1 MVLFSG
7 STVKTFVS
15 RYLLLVVA
23 APFVL
28 LNVVFVLGVTFG
40 IPLNDEWRWVKEL
53 LIPLQ
58 RGEIGIGE
66 YLMGEYSFFSH
77 SHYLALLF
85 LWFDF
90 VWLNLDFSY
99 FSYIGLLFYI
109 LAYVALLLYVKNY
122 LQKDLIPNVA
132 ALLVLSVG
140 YFCITSDFPW
150 LLVTFEYVYF
160 FIAIV
165 TLLILDSF
173 LKGRSRLSLLLISLI
188 ACLLLADTIG
198 MAAVFLSVV
207 VLFVNAVF
215 LSVKR
220 KAFFIVIA
228 AVTLFFG
235 LQYILLGK
243 GIGIGAHSRIDTL
256 MALLRNPFDVLISF
270 MSIFSQPLIDITFLK
285 FVGGDRNAPIL
296 QFGFG
301 VCGFIFTVCV
311 CYFYLKS
318 NGLKKSQLPLIFIGY
333 SILTWALIFV
343 SRYQDYGVSV
353 MDEPR
358 YVRLFTLIY
367 VGVGLAFV
375 CMTHTAQ
382 SRKLLFSAAGVLVFS
397 YASTVFFKYWQDQYI
412 ESYFM
417 NAKAE
422 LIKEPVDSA
431 ALAVYI
437 GRCADDYCV
446 ETLNFM
452 KENQLSIF
460 KDQGI
465 NKNTTPVERPAL
477 Q

>member
-1 MVLFSG
+1 MSLFSN
-7 STVKTFVS
+7 STAGAFLS
-15 RYLLLVVA
+15 RYFLLFVA

-58 RGEIGIGE
+58 RGEISIGE
-66 YLMGEYSFFSH
+66 YLLGEYSFLSH

-99 FSYIGLLFYI
+99 FSYVGLSFYI
-109 LAYVALLLYVKNY
+109 LAYVVLLLYVKNY
-122 LQKDLIPNVA
+122 LQKDMMLDIA

-173 LKGRSRLSLLLISLI
+173 LQDRSRLPLLLIGLL

-198 MAAVFLSVV
+198 MAAVFLTVV
-207 VLFVNAVF
+207 VLFANAIFVRT
-215 LSVKR
+215 KR
-220 KAFFIVIA
+220 RAFFIVIA
-228 AVTLFFG
+228 VVALFFG
-235 LQYILLGK
+235 LQYLLLGK
-243 GIGIGAHSRIDTL
+243 GIGVGAHSRIDTL
-256 MALLRNPFDVLISF
+256 MALLRNPADVLISF
-270 MSIFSQPLIDITFLK
+270 MSIFSQPLTDITFLK
-285 FVGGDRNAPIL
+285 FFGGDRNAPIL

-301 VCGFIFTVCV
+301 VCGFLLTVCV
-311 CYFYLKS
+311 CCFYLKS
-318 NGLKKSQLPLIFIGY
+318 GGLKRSQLPLIFIGY

-367 VGVGLAFV
+367 VGVGVAFL
-375 CMTHTAQ
+375 CMAHTAQ
-382 SRKLLFSAAGVLVFS
+382 TRRLLFSVAGVLIIS
-397 YASTVFFKYWQDQYI
+397 YGSTVIYKYWQDQYI

-417 NAKAE
+417 SAKAE
-422 LIKEPVDSA
+422 LLKEPIESA
-431 ALAVYI
+431 ALANYI
-437 GRCADDYCV
+437 GRCANNYCV
-446 ETLNFM
+446 DTVDFM
-452 KENQLSIF
+452 RKNQLSIF
-460 KDQGI
+460 KAIDVD
-465 NKNTTPVERPAL
+465 NK
-477 Q
+477 